1 MAKAENLFFLF
12 FSFHFLGSSRR
23 SPDACLL
30 SLSLVSLEGSG
41 KAAKRNMEKV
51 RAEHM
56 QIAIQAQLEQQQKE
70 QQEQQEQQ
78 AKEAKRR
85 QQCGPKYKKDALTKG

>member
-12 FSFHFLGSSRR
+12 FCFHFLGSSRR
-23 SPDACLL
+23 SPDVCLL
-30 SLSLVSLEGSG
+30 SLSLVSLEGGG

-70 QQEQQEQQ
+70 QQEQQ